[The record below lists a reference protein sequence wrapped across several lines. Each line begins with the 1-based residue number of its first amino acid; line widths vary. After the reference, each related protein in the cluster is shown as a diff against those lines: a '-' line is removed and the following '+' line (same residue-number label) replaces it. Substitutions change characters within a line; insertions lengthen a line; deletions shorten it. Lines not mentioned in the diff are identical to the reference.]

1 MAPQQYRSEWR
12 HIGIDIRAFT
22 AWQDYSGY
30 GVRVGVIDDGVQST
44 HPDLDANT
52 DTTTDYDA
60 RDNDNNA
67 DASAS
72 DDAHGVA
79 VAGLIAAERFNGIG
93 VVGVTYDAT
102 IVGFRMGY
110 GSNGTLDQIT
120 NNFARQ
126 TGVDVSNNSWGFGGF
141 FFDDLDSS
149 TFAATNTAIRSAITT
164 RRGGLGTSIV
174 FAAGNSRLDGQ
185 NTNYHG
191 FQNAREII
199 TVAAIEDDGTYS
211 YYSTPGASILVASP
225 GQVARQHCDDRPY
238 RQRRLRSH
246 RLHVAL

>member
-1 MAPQQYRSEWR
+1 MLEVRGSGTGNGTLVDPRLQLFSPQGLLVGEDGDGGTSRDSRLTYVAAVSGTYYLSAESQSGTGTGTYQARARVLDATTSDPLLINQW
-12 HIGIDIRAFT
+12 HLNNTGQSGGTVGIDIRAFT

-93 VVGVTYDAT
+93 VVGVAYDAT

-120 NNFARQ
+120 NNF
-126 TGVDVSNNSWGFGGF
+126 
-141 FFDDLDSS
+141 
-149 TFAATNTAIRSAITT
+149 
-164 RRGGLGTSIV
+164 
-174 FAAGNSRLDGQ
+174 
-185 NTNYHG
+185 
-191 FQNAREII
+191 
-199 TVAAIEDDGTYS
+199 
-211 YYSTPGASILVASP
+211 SP
-225 GQVARQHCDDRPY
+225 PDRC
-238 RQRRLRSH
+238 RCL
-246 RLHVAL
+246 